1 VLVQKNYSKCMTN
14 LQDSIAL
21 LGFINI
27 NIMICIYIYI
37 YLSGNIVDLDELK
50 N

>member
-1 VLVQKNYSKCMTN
+1 MYDESTRF
-14 LQDSIAL
+14 DSSAW
-21 LGFINI
+21 FYKYKYND
-27 NIMICIYIYI
+27 MYIYI